1 MSCRRV
7 ALAFAYGPGSLA
19 GMATPTTRRAFGRG
33 GDRRSLYVEVDQ
45 PAIDRLDELH
55 SATGAPKWAVIQ
67 ALLEHVEVDENGVP
81 VWWPVKAM
89 QQEALDIPA

>member
-1 MSCRRV
+1 MTSGNV
-7 ALAFAYGPGSLA
+7 AA
-19 GMATPTTRRAFGRG
+19 MATPTRRRDYRRG

-67 ALLEHVEVDENGVP
+67 ALLEHVEVDETGVP
-81 VWWPVKAM
+81 VWWPVKALE
-89 QQEALDIPA
+89 QEALDIPA